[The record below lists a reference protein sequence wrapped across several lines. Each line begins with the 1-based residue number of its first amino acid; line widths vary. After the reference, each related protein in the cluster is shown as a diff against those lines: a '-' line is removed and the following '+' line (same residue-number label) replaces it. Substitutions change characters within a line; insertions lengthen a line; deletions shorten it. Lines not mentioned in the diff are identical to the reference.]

1 MAPEAPDAPEPMV
14 AYDHTDLLNRP
25 KRIWNWGNI
34 PLPGLLLPAL
44 GAAFGFGVV
53 WLVAMLSVSAFVP
66 FLSLSMMTSILYLGP
81 PVAVYFVWGRPL
93 PSALTLSQQLV
104 VWADYWLQPKRLQG
118 LAADR
123 EPDELHWQ
131 VILWQPGSPRW
142 QRDYEKAA
150 ADADRHGSSYA
161 AHADRHP
168 SSYAAHAPAQN
179 PTANPTALSLSK
191 QDAATQDPIAH
202 SETAG

>member
-1 MAPEAPDAPEPMV
+1 MAAPTPGEPEPMV

-44 GAAFGFGVV
+44 GAAFGFGLV
-53 WLVAMLSVSAFVP
+53 WLVVLLSVSAFLP
-66 FLSLSMMTSILYLGP
+66 FLGLSMLTSVLYLGP

-104 VWADYWLQPKRLQG
+104 VWVDYWFQPKRLQG

-123 EPDELHWQ
+123 EPDELRWQ
-131 VILWQPGSPRW
+131 VILWEPGSPRW
-142 QRDYEKAA
+142 RQRYERALDEAA
-150 ADADRHGSSYA
+150 RTGSSYA
-161 AHADRHP
+161 AR
-168 SSYAAHAPAQN
+168 SG
-179 PTANPTALSLSK
+179 
-191 QDAATQDPIAH
+191 DATRSETTTAH
-202 SETAG
+202 SETPG

>member
-1 MAPEAPDAPEPMV
+1 MAQDTSDAPEPMV

-44 GAAFGFGVV
+44 GAAFGFAVV
-53 WLVAMLSVSAFVP
+53 WLVTL
-66 FLSLSMMTSILYLGP
+66 LSLSAFLPFLGISVVTSVLYIGP
-81 PVAVYFVWGRPL
+81 PVGIYFVWGRPL
-93 PSALTLSQQLV
+93 PSALTLSQQV
-104 VWADYWLQPKRLQG
+104 VIWADFWFQPKRLQG

-123 EPDELHWQ
+123 EPEELRWQ

-142 QRDYEKAA
+142 QGQYEEALAEAA
-150 ADADRHGSSYA
+150 QHGSSFA
-161 AHADRHP
+161 ARAQSAQPFPAHP
-168 SSYAAHAPAQN
+168 VS
-179 PTANPTALSLSK
+179 
-191 QDAATQDPIAH
+191 AH

>member
-1 MAPEAPDAPEPMV
+1 MAQHTPDAPEPMV

-44 GAAFGFGVV
+44 GAAVGFGVL
-53 WLVAMLSVSAFVP
+53 WLVVL
-66 FLSLSMMTSILYLGP
+66 LSLSALLPFLGISMLTSPLYLGP
-81 PVAVYFVWGRPL
+81 PFAVYFVWGRPL

-104 VWADYWLQPKRLQG
+104 VWADYRLQPKRLQG

-123 EPDELHWQ
+123 EPEQIHWQ

-142 QRDYEKAA
+142 RQRYDSALAEAA
-150 ADADRHGSSYA
+150 RHGSSFRHSSA
-161 AHADRHP
+161 ASGQSP
-168 SSYAAHAPAQN
+168 P
-179 PTANPTALSLSK
+179 
-191 QDAATQDPIAH
+191 AATAH
-202 SETAG
+202 PQSAHSPSAPSETAG

>member
-1 MAPEAPDAPEPMV
+1 MAQAASDAPEPMV

-44 GAAFGFGVV
+44 GAAFGFGVL
-53 WLVAMLSVSAFVP
+53 WLVAL
-66 FLSLSMMTSILYLGP
+66 LSLSAFLPFLGISMLTSVLYLGP
-81 PVAVYFVWGRPL
+81 PVGVYFVWGRPL

-104 VWADYWLQPKRLQG
+104 VWADYWWQPKRLQG

-123 EPDELHWQ
+123 EPEELHWQ
-131 VILWQPGSPRW
+131 VILWQPGSRRW
-142 QRDYEKAA
+142 QRQYEEARA
-150 ADADRHGSSYA
+150 TASRHGSSYA
-161 AHADRHP
+161 GQARALNPH
-168 SSYAAHAPAQN
+168 AAHPAPVPA
-179 PTANPTALSLSK
+179 P
-191 QDAATQDPIAH
+191 AH

>member
-1 MAPEAPDAPEPMV
+1 MAGNASDGPEPMV

-44 GAAFGFGVV
+44 GAAFGFAVL
-53 WLVAMLSVSAFVP
+53 WLVAL
-66 FLSLSMMTSILYLGP
+66 LSLSAFLPFLGLSMLTSVLYIGP
-81 PVAVYFVWGRPL
+81 PVGVYFVWGRPL

-104 VWADYWLQPKRLQG
+104 VWGDYWFQPKRLQG

-123 EPDELHWQ
+123 EPEELHWQ
-131 VILWQPGSPRW
+131 VILWQPGSQRW
-142 QRDYEKAA
+142 HRQYEEALVTAA
-150 ADADRHGSSYA
+150 RNGSSYA
-161 AHADRHP
+161 AQP
-168 SSYAAHAPAQN
+168 SEAQPYAAHPAAAHT
-179 PTANPTALSLSK
+179 PT
-191 QDAATQDPIAH
+191 AH

>member
-1 MAPEAPDAPEPMV
+1 MAQEAPEPMV

-44 GAAFGFGVV
+44 GAAFGFGLL
-53 WLVAMLSVSAFVP
+53 WLVAL
-66 FLSLSMMTSILYLGP
+66 LSLSAFLPFLGMSMWTSIFYIGP
-81 PVAVYFVWGRPL
+81 PFAVYFVWGRPL

-104 VWADYWLQPKRLQG
+104 VWADYWFQPKRLQG

-123 EPDELHWQ
+123 EPEELHWQ

-142 QRDYEKAA
+142 HSRYDAARRAA
-150 ADADRHGSSYA
+150 AERGTSFSAG
-161 AHADRHP
+161 
-168 SSYAAHAPAQN
+168 
-179 PTANPTALSLSK
+179 TARSTPGGSLS
-191 QDAATQDPIAH
+191 DT
-202 SETAG
+202 TAG

>member
-1 MAPEAPDAPEPMV
+1 MAQDMQDAPEPMV

-44 GAAFGFGVV
+44 GAAFGFGLL
-53 WLVAMLSVSAFVP
+53 WLVTL
-66 FLSLSMMTSILYLGP
+66 LSLSAFLPFLGLSVVTSVLYIGP
-81 PVAVYFVWGRPL
+81 PVGVYFVWGRPL
-93 PSALTLSQQLV
+93 PSALTLSQQVV
-104 VWADYWLQPKRLQG
+104 VWADYWFQPKRLQG

-123 EPDELHWQ
+123 EPAELRWQ

-142 QRDYEKAA
+142 QRQYEEALAA
-150 ADADRHGSSYA
+150 AAQHGSSFA
-161 AHADRHP
+161 AVDRSEQP
-168 SSYAAHAPAQN
+168 YPRL
-179 PTANPTALSLSK
+179 PET
-191 QDAATQDPIAH
+191 AH

>member
-1 MAPEAPDAPEPMV
+1 MAQDTSDVPEPMV

-44 GAAFGFGVV
+44 GAAFGFGVL
-53 WLVAMLSVSAFVP
+53 WLVAL
-66 FLSLSMMTSILYLGP
+66 LSLSAVLPFLGISMLTSVLYIGP

-104 VWADYWLQPKRLQG
+104 VWGDYWFQPKRLQG

-123 EPDELHWQ
+123 EPEELHWQ
-131 VILWQPGSPRW
+131 VILWQPGSRRW
-142 QRDYEKAA
+142 QGQYEEALAA
-150 ADADRHGSSYA
+150 ASRQGSSYA
-161 AHADRHP
+161 AHAH
-168 SSYAAHAPAQN
+168 AAHA
-179 PTANPTALSLSK
+179 
-191 QDAATQDPIAH
+191 ATAH